1 MWFALVVLLA
11 FPGKISGDGIES
23 ESYYS
28 DENVQ
33 EMTTRR
39 PAAAIVVV
47 QGTAR
52 PRSSSPTPTSTR
64 TSTGTNIADL
74 SSPPTLI
81 PATKDE
87 EDDLLH
93 FFDKKGKFY
102 RFFLKKIPYR
112 AVPYRTGPVKN
123 AVP

>member
-1 MWFALVVLLA
+1 MRPTSVLLLIFTGNVA
-11 FPGKISGDGIES
+11 SDGIES

-28 DENVQ
+28 DETGL
-33 EMTTRR
+33 EETTRR

-52 PRSSSPTPTSTR
+52 PGSSSPTPTST
-64 TSTGTNIADL
+64 STAVVDL

-87 EDDLLH
+87 EDDLLQY
-93 FFDKKGKFY
+93 FDKKGKLIY
-102 RFFLKKIPYR
+102 CN
-112 AVPYRTGPVKN
+112 VPVKN
-123 AVP
+123 TLP